1 MIDYESLVEKLDFA
15 FRWVHI
21 DVDVGRM
28 DIKLEVHEWVLRI
41 AAGIASR
48 QQEQQ
53 HEHQQEGTECRTI
66 KRRIRNATAAKAVI

>member
-1 MIDYESLVEKLDFA
+1 MIDYGSLVKKLDFA

-21 DVDVGRM
+21 DIDVGRR
-28 DIKLEVHEWVLRI
+28 DIKPEIHKWVLRI

-53 HEHQQEGTECRTI
+53 QKQHEHQQEDTKCPTI
-66 KRRIRNATAAKAVI
+66 KRRICNSS